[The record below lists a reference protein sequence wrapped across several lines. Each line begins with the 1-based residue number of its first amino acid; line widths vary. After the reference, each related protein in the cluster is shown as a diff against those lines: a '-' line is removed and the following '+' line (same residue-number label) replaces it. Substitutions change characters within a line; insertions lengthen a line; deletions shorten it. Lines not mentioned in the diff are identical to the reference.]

1 MRNEVAEIYVPDELL
16 AQGFVQVPVLLLRAK
31 GITFGAKLFYC
42 CLLWYHHRLGYWPGR
57 KAAAYELAV
66 SERSIANYMK
76 ELQENGLIKVERGR
90 QGEVQRIILRGPEE
104 WVKDLHPEAD
114 SRVKDLHP
122 EGARVKKTTES
133 RKEFSVYGKNFHP
146 TLYIDIYTRRAGAA
160 LVALARSLL
169 QQNRTPEEVLT
180 ILQAYG
186 ASDGQAEAILEIA
199 LSPPTTAPPTPTSE
213 ERNND

>member
-1 MRNEVAEIYVPDELL
+1 MRNEVAEIHVPDELL

-76 ELQENGLIKVERGR
+76 ELQESGLIEVVRGK
-90 QGEVQRIILRGPEE
+90 QGEVRRITLQGPER
-104 WVKDLHPEAD
+104 WVKDLHPARD
-114 SRVKDLHP
+114 SGVKDLHP
-122 EGARVKKTTES
+122 EGARVKKTAGNG
-133 RKEFSVYGKNFHP
+133 KEFSVYGKDFHP
-146 TLYIDIYTRRAGAA
+146 TLYRDIYTRPAAAA

-169 QQNRTPEEVLT
+169 TQNRAPNEVLT
-180 ILQAYG
+180 ILRGYG
-186 ASDGQAEAILEIA
+186 ASDGQAEAILEVA
-199 LSPPTTAPPTPTSE
+199 LSSSTAAPPTPPPTD
-213 ERNND
+213 NN